1 MMAGTKTALYK
12 RRIRGFILQYK
23 ESKLGI
29 VGLFI
34 LVFFI
39 FLATFAN
46 HISDHSIKATG
57 GILKDRFQ
65 PPSSKYILGTDDVGR
80 DIATLIM
87 YGGRISLLIGF
98 LAAIISG
105 GIGTIVGLTAG
116 YFGGWKEDL
125 LMRITDIVL
134 VIPGLPLM
142 LVLASL
148 LGSNFWNI
156 IFVISIIG
164 WTGTA
169 RVVRAQVLSLKERA
183 FIESSRA
190 IGASDL
196 RIIGVHLLPNVF
208 PLIVA
213 QMILG
218 VGGAILSEA
227 ALSFLGLGDPT
238 SVSWG
243 MILHWAFSVGSLS
256 SNYWWFIIPPGL
268 CITLVALGFTFV
280 GFALD
285 QIVNPRIRRR

>member
-1 MMAGTKTALYK
+1 MVSGKTSLYK
-12 RRIRGFILQYK
+12 RRIRNFVLQYK

-29 VGLFI
+29 IGLLI
-34 LVFFI
+34 LIFFL
-39 FLATFAN
+39 FTATFAN
-46 HISDHSIKATG
+46 YLSDHSIKPTG

-80 DIATLIM
+80 DLATQIM

-98 LAAIISG
+98 LAATISG

-116 YFGGWKEDL
+116 YFGGWKEDV

-148 LGSNFWNI
+148 LGSSFWNI
-156 IFVISIIG
+156 IFVISMIG

-169 RVVRAQVLSLKERA
+169 RIVRAQVLSLKERA
-183 FIESSRA
+183 FIESSKA

-218 VGGAILSEA
+218 IAGAILSEA
-227 ALSFLGLGDPT
+227 ALSFLGLGDPIR
-238 SVSWG
+238 VSWG
-243 MILHWAFSVGSLS
+243 MILHWAFASGSLS
-256 SNYWWFIIPPGL
+256 SNYWWFIVPPGI

-280 GFALD
+280 GYALD